1 MEMENT
7 LIWYFLGYSQTIM
20 NVWICVQIF
29 NKNFVRNP
37 MIVGFLF
44 HCIVTIEGV
53 IEMLDILIDILID
66 ILLIIVCVLVII
78 VMSILLLAVIV
89 GIVEAMQSGM
99 PISLQEDVNGYC
111 RVR

>member
-53 IEMLDILIDILID
+53 IEMLDILIDIL
-66 ILLIIVCVLVII
+66 LIIVCVLVII